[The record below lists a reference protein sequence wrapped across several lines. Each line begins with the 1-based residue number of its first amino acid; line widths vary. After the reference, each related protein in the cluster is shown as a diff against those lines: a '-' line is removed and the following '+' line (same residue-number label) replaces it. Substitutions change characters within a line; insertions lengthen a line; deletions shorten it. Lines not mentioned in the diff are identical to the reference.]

1 MKILK
6 IAALLM
12 AACLCLSL
20 ASCAA
25 IPDLSDCKTTDTSD
39 KTQHQEPPADVPNV
53 DGEIGGWG
61 EYSEGKF
68 ALEKEGGWYDASYG
82 SPTTEPGNTL
92 WQPAAP
98 AGAKLPHPAARAA

>member
-68 ALEKEGGWYDASYG
+68 ALEKRG
-82 SPTTEPGNTL
+82 L
-92 WQPAAP
+92 V
-98 AGAKLPHPAARAA
+98 